1 MVNDSWEVFAQVL
14 LDESTSLNRLND
26 SCRKL
31 TDALVENL
39 TQKID
44 SAEKI
49 VDAARLEHQRV
60 VAKRRGMQV
69 RGFGTMS
76 LREVCAYAPRHMAY
90 QFNQRLAEITFGTT
104 SLGITNNNNK
114 ALILGGMQRLMNV
127 TSLLQRSATENTGTY
142 RRRGSVAPPNASVL
156 VSSKC

>member
-1 MVNDSWEVFAQVL
+1 MNDSWEAFAQVL

-26 SCRKL
+26 CARKL
-31 TDALVENL
+31 TDALVENV
-39 TQKID
+39 TANIEA
-44 SAEKI
+44 AERLL
-49 VDAARLEHQRV
+49 DAARLEHQRV

-69 RGFGTMS
+69 RGFGTMA
-76 LREVCAYAPRHMAY
+76 LRDVCAYAPRNLTY
-90 QFNQRLAEITFGTT
+90 QFNQRLAEITYGTT

-127 TSLLQRSATENTGTY
+127 TTMLQQSACENTGTY
-142 RRRGSVAPPNASVL
+142 KRRGYVAPPNASVL

>member
-1 MVNDSWEVFAQVL
+1 MSDSWESFAQAL

-26 SCRKL
+26 AARQL
-31 TDALVENL
+31 TEALVENS
-39 TQKID
+39 TPKIEM
-44 SAEKI
+44 AER
-49 VDAARLEHQRV
+49 VLDNCRSEHQKL

-76 LREVCAYAPRHMAY
+76 LRDVCAYAPRGLAY
-90 QFNQRLAEITFGTT
+90 QFNQRLAEITYGTT

-114 ALILGGMQRLMNV
+114 ALILGGMERLMNV

-142 RRRGSVAPPNASVL
+142 RRRGFAPPNASVL
-156 VSSKC
+156 VSSRC